1 MPVKDYTFT
10 ADLTLTPRV
19 RERIKQVHDHIAA
32 MRSERLGWGTEAAR
46 DAADTAMSFLDA
58 LDILTEATE
67 VWIDG
72 GAGYSFGGVLP
83 GGIVF
88 GMIAREQAPR
98 TVLNSE
104 FTYRPIE
111 WTFHS

>member
-32 MRSERLGWGTEAAR
+32 MRAERLGWGDTAAR
-46 DAADTAMSFLDA
+46 EALDTAMSFLDA

-67 VWIDG
+67 VWCDG
-72 GAGYSFGGVLP
+72 GAGMSFGGVLP

-88 GMIAREQAPR
+88 GCIAREVPRRTIHEFDHAPMD
-98 TVLNSE
+98 
-104 FTYRPIE
+104 